1 MLQVHVGR
9 SIRMAHRQHHQHH
22 HHQHAQAKG
31 LEDGKPSIGTKEMET
46 SMPVSLNSDLSSS
59 SQTSGFARV

>member
-1 MLQVHVGR
+1 
-9 SIRMAHRQHHQHH
+9 MAHKQHRQHH